1 MGRQSGFA
9 RLVVAACLLLAASG
23 FVATGGRAGAGRVP
37 YPTGIAAAGDSLST
51 GYGSID
57 RPGDTALD
65 HPENSW
71 SIGDNDAVDSHYAR
85 IRRHRPGIAGH
96 TMLVAEDGA
105 VVADLAGQLR
115 RVAARPDIDY
125 VTIQIGSNDICDA
138 HRPSQITPV
147 AVFRRRFA
155 AALAVLDR
163 GSRMPLVLVTS
174 IADEANWNDAVL
186 RIPSMVHEIE
196 DGTVC
201 DPRPGSDGRQSPAV
215 RKLITGYEARYDRA
229 LAAVCAHYPTCRY
242 DRGALTRLKYR
253 PQDVSRHDA
262 LHPSVIGLAR
272 MAAVTWQA
280 TFRFG

>member
-1 MGRQSGFA
+1 LGVA
-9 RLVVAACLLLAASG
+9 KCVVAACVLLIASG
-23 FVATGGRAGAGRVP
+23 FVVAGGKAGAGRVP
-37 YPTGIAAAGDSLST
+37 FPTGIAAAGDSLST

-57 RPGDTALD
+57 RPGDVGLD

-71 SIGDNDAVDSHYAR
+71 SIGDNDAVDSQYAR

-138 HRPSQITPV
+138 RRRSQITPV

-155 AALAVLDR
+155 AALTVL
-163 GSRMPLVLVTS
+163 GQASRMPLVLVTS

-201 DPRPGSDGRQSPAV
+201 DPRPGSDGHQNPAV
-215 RKLITGYEARYDRA
+215 RALITGYEAAYDRA
-229 LAAVCAHYPTCRY
+229 LAAVCAHYPTCLY
-242 DRGALTRLKYR
+242 DGGALTRLKYR

-280 TFRFG
+280 TFRFS